1 MFPDRHSRG
10 RFAKGGG
17 CIQPPPWNVRTF
29 YLIFVGIYNFICFVY
44 SLLGAK
50 LYRAN
55 RRILK
60 PHFL

>member
-29 YLIFVGIYNFICFVY
+29 YLIFVGIYNFI
-44 SLLGAK
+44 
-50 LYRAN
+50 
-55 RRILK
+55 
-60 PHFL
+60 